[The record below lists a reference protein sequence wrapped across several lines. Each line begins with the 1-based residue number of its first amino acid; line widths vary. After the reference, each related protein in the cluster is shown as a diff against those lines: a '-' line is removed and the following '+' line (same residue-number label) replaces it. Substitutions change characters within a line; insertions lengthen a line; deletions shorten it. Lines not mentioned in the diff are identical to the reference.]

1 MSAYREARRGGGDF
15 DAGIRAALER
25 VLVDLDFLYRIELDP
40 PGRLPDTYRLSSV
53 ELASRLSFFLWS
65 SIPDETLLQVAESDR
80 LRDPAVFEQQVRRML
95 RDERATSLVSSFAAQ
110 WLYQR
115 NLRIASPDLFEFPD
129 WDENLRQAMA
139 RETELFLDSQ
149 LRDDR
154 SLTELLSADYT
165 YVNERL
171 ARHYGMS
178 NVYGSHFRRV
188 PVPEAR
194 RGGLLGHASILT
206 VTSYPNRTSPV
217 VRGKWLLENL
227 LGAPPPS
234 PPPDIPDLPETKRG
248 ETPRS
253 MRARMEEHR
262 KNPTCAS
269 CHAVMDPLGL
279 ALEKFDAIG
288 RWRSEEGGMPIDSVG
303 ALPDGRAIDGPRGIR
318 DLLLGSRREDFVRT
332 VAEKLFTYA
341 IGRGVEY
348 YDLPTVRQIVR
359 DAAASDYRWSSIIVG
374 ITRSDAFQMRTRRG
388 A

>member
-1 MSAYREARRGGGDF
+1 
-15 DAGIRAALER
+15 
-25 VLVDLDFLYRIELDP
+25 
-40 PGRLPDTYRLSSV
+40 
-53 ELASRLSFFLWS
+53 
-65 SIPDETLLQVAESDR
+65 
-80 LRDPAVFEQQVRRML
+80 
-95 RDERATSLVSSFAAQ
+95 
-110 WLYQR
+110 
-115 NLRIASPDLFEFPD
+115 
-129 WDENLRQAMA
+129 
-139 RETELFLDSQ
+139 
-149 LRDDR
+149 
-154 SLTELLSADYT
+154 
-165 YVNERL
+165 
-171 ARHYGMS
+171 
-178 NVYGSHFRRV
+178 
-188 PVPEAR
+188 VPEDR